1 MPMRDHFLIVALCS
15 IVFGGLAA
23 NPAEA
28 QLEQVE
34 LPRVFTNLPL
44 FEFPIGLTFANDG
57 QNYLYVPEWRGRVI
71 VFENIPDVD
80 TSYVFLDLELDEL
93 GELYDVV
100 FHPDYAVN
108 GYVYV
113 NYVTPNP
120 DRTVIARY
128 TRAGGTPPTVDPAS
142 RMVLLE
148 IAQPNL
154 IVHNGGKISFGPEG
168 YLYIPLG
175 DGGTPQD
182 ADGNAQN
189 PGTLLGS
196 VLRIDVDNPSGG
208 LNYGIPPD
216 NPFVGNTD
224 GWREE
229 VWAYGFRNPYSSSF
243 DRLTG
248 DLWLGDV
255 GEVTWEE
262 VIRVE
267 AGQNYGWPIMEG
279 PECFN
284 GEPCDPSNYAPAF
297 YTYNHNGGNAS
308 VIGGYVYRGIDIPE
322 LYGLYVFA
330 DFYNKLWAIDYS
342 DTANPEVTLL
352 EETSNVVALGED
364 RDGELY
370 IPGFFNGKMF
380 KVTVPVASSTQF
392 PEDNL
397 FVRERPYPNPFRTH
411 TKIDVFLREGGH
423 LSVNVYDV
431 LGRAVATL
439 FDGDLPPRQPRQ
451 IVFDGSNFPA
461 GSYFIR
467 VEGANEVLT
476 RHVSLVK

>member
-1 MPMRDHFLIVALCS
+1 MSTRHHFLAVALCS
-15 IVFGGLAA
+15 IAFGVLAA
-23 NPAEA
+23 NPAHA
-28 QLEQVE
+28 QLEEIE
-34 LPRVFTNLPL
+34 LTRVFPNLPP

-57 QNYLYVPEWRGRVI
+57 QDYLYIPEWRGKVK

-80 TSYVFLDLELDEL
+80 TSYVFLDVELEEP
-93 GELYDVV
+93 GEFYDIV

-128 TRAGGTPPTVDPAS
+128 TRAGGMPPSVDPAS
-142 RMVLLE
+142 RLVLLE

-154 IVHNGGKISFGPEG
+154 TAHNGGKISFGPDG

-175 DGGTPQD
+175 DGGTPLD
-182 ADGNAQN
+182 AAGNAQN
-189 PGTLLGS
+189 PATLLGS

-248 DLWLGDV
+248 DFWLGDV

-262 VIRVE
+262 VNRIE

-279 PECFN
+279 PECLN
-284 GEPCDPSNYAPAF
+284 GAPCDPSNYTTPF
-297 YTYNHNGGNAS
+297 YAYNHNGGNAT
-308 VIGGYVYRGIDIPE
+308 VIAGYVYRGISIPG

-330 DFYNKLWAIDYS
+330 DFFNKLWAFDYS
-342 DTANPEVTLL
+342 DSANIDVTLL
-352 EETSNVVALGED
+352 EETGNIVAIGED

-370 IPGFFNGKMF
+370 IPNFFSGQMF
-380 KVTVPVASSTQF
+380 KMTAPVDSSTQL
-392 PEDNL
+392 PEEGL
-397 FVRERPYPNPFRTH
+397 FVRELPYPNPFRYRTS
-411 TKIDVFLREGGH
+411 IDVFLYEGGR
-423 LSVNVYDV
+423 LSVKIYDV
-431 LGRAVATL
+431 LGRHVATL
-439 FDGDLPPRQPRQ
+439 FDGELPPRQLKQ
-451 IVFDGSNFPA
+451 VVFDGSNLPA

-467 VEGANEVLT
+467 VQGANEVLT
-476 RHVSLVK
+476 RRVSLVK